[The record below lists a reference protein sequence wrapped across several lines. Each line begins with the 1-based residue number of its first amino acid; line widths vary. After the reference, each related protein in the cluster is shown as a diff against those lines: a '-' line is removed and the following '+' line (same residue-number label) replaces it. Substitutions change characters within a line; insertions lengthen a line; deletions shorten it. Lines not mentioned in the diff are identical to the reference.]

1 MIPKPACDHTDYY
14 VLANLMKAG
23 FIAIALLPDATTG
36 KRIEELRSEMELA
49 IWLFMTNEKAD
60 GTLYL
65 GRSVYGADLMAKLR
79 R

>member
-1 MIPKPACDHTDYY
+1 MIPKPACDRIDYY

-49 IWLFMTNEKAD
+49 IWLFMTTKRQTAPCI
-60 GTLYL
+60 L
-65 GRSVYGADLMAKLR
+65 VDLCTAPI
-79 R
+79 